1 MATIQ
6 HCEFDL
12 FFVTGSHATSVAPHT
27 LFEGH
32 KSS

>member
-6 HCEFDL
+6 HFKFDL
-12 FFVTGSHATSVAPHT
+12 FFPTGSHATFVAPQK

>member
-1 MATIQ
+1 MAT
-6 HCEFDL
+6 EFDL
-12 FFVTGSHATSVAPHT
+12 FFPTGSHATFVAPHT